1 MILLLIKKKKK
12 VVHIPVN
19 FGQDFCLLGLLL
31 SNVVADLKERNKIN
45 ENRKKDNLR
54 REKYNI
60 NKIK

>member
-1 MILLLIKKKKK
+1 M
-12 VVHIPVN
+12 PVN

-60 NKIK
+60 NKMI